1 MARERRHTR
10 WPLILLNEVYLEG
23 RRMGCLLVL
32 ARPGLLTKLTAD
44 RFTSKT
50 QEEARSQKR
59 ALTKGWERPGFI
71 VNSEGTLEN

>member
-1 MARERRHTR
+1 
-10 WPLILLNEVYLEG
+10 
-23 RRMGCLLVL
+23 MGCLLVL